1 MGLKLVHVHQG
12 CSMKSIIL
20 LAVVL
25 PLFSLAQERTVFLC
39 QSPTHTFQIRKSVQS
54 KHMMG
59 TLTSP
64 SQKPH
69 IFGCEA
75 KDSGYVCKEG
85 DFVAR
90 VQRGTTG
97 RMIIQL
103 ELDGEFDVESGYIDT
118 IYCR

>member
-1 MGLKLVHVHQG
+1 
-12 CSMKSIIL
+12 MKSIIL
-20 LAVVL
+20 LALAL
-25 PLFSLAQERTVFLC
+25 PLFSMAQEKTVFFC
-39 QSPTHTFQIRKSVQS
+39 QSPTHTFQIRKSAQS
-54 KHMMG
+54 KPLIG
-59 TLTSP
+59 TLTSS

-69 IFGCEA
+69 MFGCEP
-75 KDSGYVCKEG
+75 KDSGYFCKEG

-103 ELDGEFDVESGYIDT
+103 ELEGEFDVESGYIDT